1 LEKFQNLESSQ
12 KQRNISLSII
22 IPVYN
27 NEKTISLTL
36 KKIRGVLKADFTNYE
51 IIVINDGSSDN
62 TLNALRAKE
71 KEISN
76 LKIISYSKNMGK
88 GYAVKSGMLTSLG
101 NTVVYIDGDFDVS
114 PNTLKNYILEVKDFD
129 IVIASKYHPNS
140 KVNIPGS
147 RTFMSRTFNLIV
159 KIFTRI
165 KINDTQAGL
174 KAGKGEVM
182 RKIFNKMFINGYA
195 FDVELLTLA
204 TIMKFKIKE
213 MPVEINIDQKFKM
226 KNALRM
232 LLDVLWISYKYR
244 IKRCFAF

>member
-1 LEKFQNLESSQ
+1 MEEFKNLESSQ
-12 KQRNISLSII
+12 KQRNVSLSII

-36 KKIRGVLKADFTNYE
+36 KKISEVLNPDFTNYE

-62 TLNALRAKE
+62 TLNVLRAKE

-140 KVNIPGS
+140 KVNVVSS

-159 KIFTRI
+159 KIFTGI

-182 RKIFNKMFINGYA
+182 RNFFNKMFINGYA

-204 TIMKFKIKE
+204 TIMKLKIKE
-213 MPVEINIDQKFKM
+213 MPIEINIDQKFKI

-244 IKRCFAF
+244 IKRCVAF

>member
-1 LEKFQNLESSQ
+1 MEEFQNLESSQ

-36 KKIRGVLKADFTNYE
+36 KKIREVLKTDFTNYE
-51 IIVINDGSSDN
+51 IIVINDGSIDN

>member
-1 LEKFQNLESSQ
+1 LEEFQNLESSH

-36 KKIRGVLKADFTNYE
+36 KKIREVLKTDFTNYE
-51 IIVINDGSSDN
+51 IIVINDGSIDN

>member
-1 LEKFQNLESSQ
+1 MEKFQNLESSQ